1 MVDLYHVFCGSLV
14 LVAISYVHIVVVKL
28 NTRKNLINSNPSIS
42 RFIRQPE
49 YFTVLTQFVF
59 GFFRGTI

>member
-28 NTRKNLINSNPSIS
+28 NTRKNLIDCNASMPC
-42 RFIRQPE
+42 FI
-49 YFTVLTQFVF
+49 
-59 GFFRGTI
+59 